1 MDAQILLV
9 EDDTIAR
16 QMLATVLED
25 AGYSVVSAC
34 DGTVA
39 LDYLQKHTFDVV
51 ITDIRMREI
60 DGIEV
65 LNVARSQPYLP
76 EVILLTGYGSLE
88 TAVAALRGGAFNYL
102 VKPCNST
109 ELIDCVAAA
118 LKQHTTIIRRHMAMR
133 MIAEEYVQ
141 LADLVPTKAD
151 PTNTVPV
158 KNRLTDQQIFPPS
171 QRVLIVGA
179 LHIDNASHLATL
191 DGQPLRLTPTE
202 FTILRCL
209 AESPNQVL
217 MAEEIVR
224 HSHGHIAGSPADA
237 QAMLRSHVRNLRRKI
252 GRSYL
257 VTVRG
262 MGYMLVDP
270 TSE

>member
-1 MDAQILLV
+1 MKAQILLV
-9 EDDTIAR
+9 EDDNITR
-16 QMLATVLED
+16 QMLANVLED

-39 LDYLQKHTFDVV
+39 LDYLQKYTFDVV
-51 ITDIRMREI
+51 ITDIRMYEI

-65 LNVARSQPYLP
+65 LNVARLQPYLP

-102 VKPCNST
+102 VKPCDST

-118 LKQHTTIIRRHMAMR
+118 LKQHASLTRRHTAMR
-133 MIAEEYVQ
+133 MIAEEYTQLTDLFPARVDSTITTSATNQ
-141 LADLVPTKAD
+141 LAD
-151 PTNTVPV
+151 
-158 KNRLTDQQIFPPS
+158 QQDCSPS
-171 QRVLIVGA
+171 QQVLIVGA
-179 LHIDNASHLATL
+179 LHIDNASHLATFE
-191 DGQPLRLTPTE
+191 GRPLHLTPIE
-202 FTILRCL
+202 FAILRCL
-209 AESPNQVL
+209 AEAPHQVL

-224 HSHGHIAGSPADA
+224 YSHGHIGASPADA

-257 VTVRG
+257 MTVRG

-270 TSE
+270 SSE

>member
-1 MDAQILLV
+1 MRAQILLV
-9 EDDTIAR
+9 EDDTITR
-16 QMLATVLED
+16 QMLAHVLED
-25 AGYSVVSAC
+25 AGYSVLPAYN
-34 DGTVA
+34 GTIA
-39 LDYLQKHTFDVV
+39 LEYLQKHSFNVV

-65 LNVARSQPYLP
+65 LNVARMQPYLP

-102 VKPCNST
+102 VKPCDST

-118 LKQHTTIIRRHMAMR
+118 LKQHATLTRRHTAMR
-133 MIAEEYVQ
+133 MIAEEYTQ
-141 LADLVPTKAD
+141 LADLFPARVYSTLTTPAPYQLAD
-151 PTNTVPV
+151 PQDCATSQQV
-158 KNRLTDQQIFPPS
+158 LT
-171 QRVLIVGA
+171 VGA
-179 LHIDNASHLATL
+179 LQIDSASHLATL
-191 DGQPLRLTPTE
+191 NGQPLHLTPIE

-209 AESPNQVL
+209 AEAPHQAL

-224 HSHGHIAGSPADA
+224 RSHGHITASPADA

-262 MGYMLVDP
+262 LGYMLVDP
-270 TSE
+270 SSG